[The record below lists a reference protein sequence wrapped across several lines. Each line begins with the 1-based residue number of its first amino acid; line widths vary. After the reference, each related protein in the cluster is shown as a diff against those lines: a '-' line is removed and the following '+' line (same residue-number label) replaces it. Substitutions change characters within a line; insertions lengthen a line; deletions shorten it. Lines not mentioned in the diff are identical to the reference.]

1 MTELGKRLREAREEK
16 NMSLDELQEMTKIQK
31 RYLIGIE
38 EGNYAI
44 MPGNFYVRAFI
55 RQYAEAVGLDPD
67 ELFEQYKQDIPQ
79 SYQDDIPQ
87 TLSRVKTRQQL
98 SAEGAK
104 WLDWLPK
111 VIVAVV
117 VIGVAVLVWVLLQR
131 GTANEP
137 PTKTSPK
144 TAEVEKPK
152 HSPLEQAKEKE
163 EAKKAEEKK
172 GPEAEQPAPAA
183 EEEKPAAPAAALN
196 VTEKSG
202 NTATIE
208 VVTPGMFSIE
218 LSSKGTSWVEVY
230 NTKGHTFYR
239 GNLTNGQTK
248 MFDLSAE
255 SEVWVKIGRTLDV
268 EMKVNGQ
275 PFAYPFAPKEEVYQK
290 LHFILKK

>member
-16 NMSLDELQEMTKIQK
+16 QISLDELQEMTKIQK

-79 SYQDDIPQ
+79 SYQDDMPQ
-87 TLSRVKTRQQL
+87 PLSRVKTRQQL

-111 VIVAVV
+111 LIAAAV
-117 VIGVAVLVWVLLQR
+117 VIGAAVLVWVLLQR
-131 GTANEP
+131 GTASEP
-137 PTKTSPK
+137 PARTSPE
-144 TAEVEKPK
+144 TAEVESPK
-152 HSPLEQAKEKE
+152 NSPLEQAKEKQRAKETDEKAKE
-163 EAKKAEEKK
+163 EN
-172 GPEAEQPAPAA
+172 EQPAAG
-183 EEEKPAAPAAALN
+183 EEKPASPTAALS
-196 VTEKSG
+196 VTTKQG

-208 VVTPGMFSIE
+208 VKHDGSFAIE
-218 LSSKGTSWVEVY
+218 LASKGTSWIEVY
-230 NTKGHTFYR
+230 NTKGHSFYR
-239 GNLTNGQTK
+239 GSLTKGQTK
-248 MFDLSAE
+248 TFDLSAE

-268 EMKVNGQ
+268 DMKVNGK
-275 PFAYPFAPKEEVYQK
+275 PFTYPFAPKDEVYQK

>member
-117 VIGVAVLVWVLLQR
+117 VIGAAVLVWVLLQR

-152 HSPLEQAKEKE
+152 HSPLEQAKQKQPAKEADEKATNE
-163 EAKKAEEKK
+163 N
-172 GPEAEQPAPAA
+172 GQQNEQPAPAM
-183 EEEKPAAPAAALN
+183 N
-196 VTEKSG
+196 VTEKRG

-208 VVTPGMFSIE
+208 VASSGPFSIE

-230 NTKGHTFYR
+230 NAKGHTFYR
-239 GNLTNGQTK
+239 GNLASGQTK
-248 MFDLSAE
+248 TFDLSAE

-268 EMKVNGQ
+268 DMKVNGQ

-290 LHFILKK
+290 LHFVLKK

>member
-16 NMSLDELQEMTKIQK
+16 QISLDELQEMTKIQK

-87 TLSRVKTRQQL
+87 PLSRVKTRQQL

-111 VIVAVV
+111 LIAAAV
-117 VIGVAVLVWVLLQR
+117 VIGAAVLVWVLLQR
-131 GTANEP
+131 GTASEP
-137 PTKTSPK
+137 PARTSPE
-144 TAEVEKPK
+144 TAEVESPK
-152 HSPLEQAKEKE
+152 NSPLEQAKEKQR
-163 EAKKAEEKK
+163 AKETEEKAK
-172 GPEAEQPAPAA
+172 EENEQPAPS
-183 EEEKPAAPAAALN
+183 APAAVLS
-196 VTEKSG
+196 VTAKQG

-208 VVTPGMFSIE
+208 VKDVDSFALE
-218 LSSKGTSWVEVY
+218 LSSRGTSWVEVY
-230 NTKGHTFYR
+230 NTKGHSFYR
-239 GNLTNGQTK
+239 GNLTKGQTK
-248 MFDLSAE
+248 TFDLSAE

-268 EMKVNGQ
+268 DMKVNGQ
-275 PFAYPFAPKEEVYQK
+275 PFAYPFAPKDEVYQK
-290 LHFILKK
+290 LRFILKQ

>member
-1 MTELGKRLREAREEK
+1 
-16 NMSLDELQEMTKIQK
+16 MSLDELQEMTKIQK

-79 SYQDDIPQ
+79 SYQDDMPQ

-98 SAEGAK
+98 SAEGEK

-111 VIVAVV
+111 VIVAAV
-117 VIGVAVLVWVLLQR
+117 VIGAAVLVWVLLQR

-144 TAEVEKPK
+144 TAEVERSK

-172 GPEAEQPAPAA
+172 GQKGETAPAA
-183 EEEKPAAPAAALN
+183 EQEKPAAPAAALN
-196 VTEKSG
+196 VTEKRG

-208 VVTPGMFSIE
+208 VANSGAFSIE
-218 LSSKGTSWVEVY
+218 LASKGTSWVEVY

-239 GNLTNGQTK
+239 GNLTSGQTK
-248 MFDLSAE
+248 TFDLSAE

-268 EMKVNGQ
+268 DMKVNGQ
-275 PFAYPFAPKEEVYQK
+275 PFAYPFAPKDEVYQK

>member
-111 VIVAVV
+111 VIVAAV
-117 VIGVAVLVWVLLQR
+117 VIGAAVLVWVLLQR
-131 GTANEP
+131 GAVNEP

-152 HSPLEQAKEKE
+152 HSPLEQAEKQEQTKEPKNGAGGE
-163 EAKKAEEKK
+163 N
-172 GPEAEQPAPAA
+172 EQPTPADK
-183 EEEKPAAPAAALN
+183 EEKPTSPAMALN

-208 VVTPGMFSIE
+208 VENAGSFSIE
-218 LSSKGTSWVEVY
+218 LTSKGASWVAVY
-230 NTKGHTFYR
+230 NTKGHTFYS

-248 MFDLSAE
+248 TFDLSAE
-255 SEVWVKIGRTLDV
+255 SEVWVRIGRTPDV
-268 EMKVNGQ
+268 DMKVNGQ
-275 PFAYPFAPKEEVYQK
+275 PFAYPFAPQDKVFQK
-290 LHFILKK
+290 LRFILKK

>member
-16 NMSLDELQEMTKIQK
+16 NISLDELQAMTKIQK

-79 SYQDDIPQ
+79 SYQDDLPQ
-87 TLSRVKTRQQL
+87 PLSRVKTRQQL
-98 SAEGAK
+98 SAEGTK

-111 VIVAVV
+111 ALIAAAVV
-117 VIGVAVLVWVLLQR
+117 GAAVLVWVLLQR
-131 GTANEP
+131 GTASEP
-137 PTKTSPK
+137 PAKTSPE

-152 HSPLEQAKEKE
+152 QSPLEQAKEKE
-163 EAKKAEEKK
+163 EAKKAEEKN
-172 GPEAEQPAPAA
+172 GQETEQPAPAA
-183 EEEKPAAPAAALN
+183 EEKPAAPAALN
-196 VTEKSG
+196 VTEKRG
-202 NTATIE
+202 NMATIE
-208 VVTPGMFSIE
+208 VDNPASFSIE
-218 LSSKGTSWVEVY
+218 LTSKGTSWIEVY
-230 NTKGHTFYR
+230 NTKGHSFYA

-248 MFDLSAE
+248 TFDLSAE

-275 PFAYPFAPKEEVYQK
+275 PFAYPFAPKDEVYQK
-290 LHFILKK
+290 LRFVLKK